1 MRALHH
7 LGFYHKFSFAGSFF
21 PVLALLP
28 QGTPH
33 TVVTLMLQSIFGP
46 HVEHKLLRSDVFG
59 RRKEEIVIK
68 SCNVLKKKKKGICYK
83 NHSLFCKV
91 ILVPPHLLNCVP
103 ALLAGLLFPSASFIS
118 ELRALNVVFLC
129 LKTFPL

>member
-7 LGFYHKFSFAGSFF
+7 LGFYHKFSFAGSLF

-33 TVVTLMLQSIFGP
+33 TVVTLMLQSIFVSY
-46 HVEHKLLRSDVFG
+46 VEHKLLRSEVFG

-68 SCNVLKKKKKGICYK
+68 SCNVVKKKGICYK
-83 NHSLFCKV
+83 NQSLFCKI

-103 ALLAGLLFPSASFIS
+103 ALLASLLFPSASFIS
-118 ELRALNVVFLC
+118 ELRALNDVFLC